1 MSFTVDIESFGRR
14 GGAATMPGS
23 KKILIVDDKP
33 EVRTLIEMTLDIGD
47 FSFLQAEN
55 GLKAIDL
62 AKKELPDLM
71 ILDVMMPGGLDG
83 YQVCETLKKDP
94 ITKHILI
101 ILLTARGQEADKVRG
116 AQVGAD
122 DYFIKPFSPRELFD

>member
-1 MSFTVDIESFGRR
+1 
-14 GGAATMPGS
+14 MPGS

-116 AQVGAD
+116 AG
-122 DYFIKPFSPRELFD
+122 RELKA

>member
-1 MSFTVDIESFGRR
+1 
-14 GGAATMPGS
+14 MPGS

-55 GLKAIDL
+55 GLKAIEL
-62 AKKELPDLM
+62 ARKELPDMM

-83 YQVCETLKKDP
+83 YQVCETLKKDQT
-94 ITKHILI
+94 TKHILI

-116 AQVGAD
+116 TQVGAD
-122 DYFIKPFSPRELFD
+122 DYFIKPFSPRELLDKVYAVLKME